1 MQDLTSDNLNE
12 VISQSD
18 KVMVQY
24 GASWCGNCR
33 MIKPK
38 FVRLSENTPDVSFWY
53 VDAEKY
59 PESRQLAE
67 VSNLPTFAYF
77 EGGQLKSQFTG
88 TKFEKVEAMINASS
102 ND

>member
-1 MQDLTSDNLNE
+1 MTDLTEDNLE
-12 VISQSD
+12 SVIQSEA

-24 GASWCGNCR
+24 GASWCGNCK

-38 FVRLSENTPDVSFWY
+38 FKRLSESNEDITFVY

-59 PESRQLAE
+59 PNSRKLAE

-77 EGGQLKSQFTG
+77 ESGELKGQAMG
-88 TKFEKVEAMINASS
+88 TKFEKVEELLNASTG
-102 ND
+102 N